1 MPESQQPKRDVL
13 GYASPHSEQDLA
25 KPANPVEAV
34 LLCLPGLICWI
45 IFLGSIS
52 GVLFRWLRFPRLRLT
67 IPIVLIL
74 WFVAVVTAI
83 ASFASY
89 AGRNKGQRSWYV
101 WLNLILNGAGLL
113 FTTVV
118 VILLFIGL
126 FGALMKM

>member
-1 MPESQQPKRDVL
+1 MPTRPDLLDHFPGVDQRCPVPM
-13 GYASPHSEQDLA
+13 ASIS
-25 KPANPVEAV
+25 KVEADDTD
-34 LLCLPGLICWI
+34 
-45 IFLGSIS
+45 
-52 GVLFRWLRFPRLRLT
+52 RF
-67 IPIVLIL
+67 L